1 MKQEKKMEKVPIIEC
16 DNITMGY
23 GTHIALRGL
32 SFKVMEG
39 EYLCIVGENGSGK
52 STLIKGLL
60 GLQQPKS
67 GKIKLNEISGRGIG
81 YLPQQTMTQRDFP
94 ASVKEVVLSGCLSR
108 GGWSPF
114 YSAADKK
121 RAFNALESLGIAV
134 LINRSFKALSGGQRQ
149 RVLLARA
156 LCAADRLLLLDE
168 PAAVLDPPATEE
180 LYQIIGKLNKQH
192 GMTVIMV
199 SHDLDAAANADKIL
213 HMANGC
219 AFFGT
224 PEQYYHSDVSHHLL
238 GGKHHHDN

>member
-1 MKQEKKMEKVPIIEC
+1 MVNTPIIEC
-16 DNITMGY
+16 ENITMGY
-23 GTHIALRGL
+23 GSHIALKGL
-32 SFKVMEG
+32 SFCVMEG
-39 EYLCIVGENGSGK
+39 EYLCVVGENGSGK

-60 GLQQPKS
+60 GLQQPKAGS
-67 GKIKLNEISGRGIG
+67 IKLNGITGRGIG

-94 ASVKEVVLSGCLSR
+94 ASVREVVLSGCLAR

-114 YSAADKK
+114 YCAADKS
-121 RAFNALESLGIAV
+121 RAADALASLGIPE

-156 LCAADRLLLLDE
+156 LCAADKLLLLDE
-168 PAAVLDPPATEE
+168 PAAALDPIATAE
-180 LYQIIGKLNKQH
+180 LYEVIDDLNKRR

-199 SHDLDAAANADKIL
+199 SHDLDAARNADKIL

-238 GGKHHHDN
+238 GGGHHHDH